1 MRILTLVFALA
12 AFGCAAVIALAGPGT
27 QLGWWTWGEGLSLI
41 RKVSAPV
48 ELGPVGAPPI
58 LAAAVLAGVTGL
70 ASLFMSARGIGLFAI
85 IAALAAVAAAQ
96 VPLKMRADFEANPF
110 IHDVTTDFDN
120 PPPIIAG
127 ADKERINPPDYL
139 GGDMVPNSDKTV
151 REAQEEAFP
160 DLTSRMVNAS
170 LDETAEMV
178 RVILRDM
185 NMELLDETLTD
196 DGWLIEAAYT
206 SRWFGF
212 IDDFVVRLTPEGPRT
227 RVDVRSKSRVGGSDL
242 GANAARVRAFFEKL
256 ESAAS

>member
-1 MRILTLVFALA
+1 MRILTLLFALA
-12 AFGCAAVIALAGPGT
+12 ALGCAAAIALAGPGT
-27 QLGWWTWGEGLSLI
+27 QIGWWTWGEGLGLI

-48 ELGPVGAPPI
+48 ELGPVGVPPI
-58 LAAAVLAGVTGL
+58 FAAAVLAGVTGL
-70 ASLFMSARGIGLFAI
+70 ATLFMSSRGIGLFAI
-85 IAALAAVAAAQ
+85 VAAVAAVAAAQ

-127 ADKERINPPDYL
+127 ADKERINPPEYA
-139 GGDMVPNSDKTV
+139 GDNMVPNSDKTV
-151 REAQEEAFP
+151 RQAQAEAFP
-160 DLTSRMVNAS
+160 DLKPQLVNAS

-185 NMELLDETLTD
+185 GMEQLDETLTD

-242 GANAARVRAFFEKL
+242 GANAARIRAFFEKL
-256 ESAAS
+256 KAAAP